1 MGITQE
7 QVTRILNLRSS
18 GLTLREIGQ
27 RMGLSH
33 DTIGKVV
40 RGERGATR
48 DSNGRMIYHSGRRSG
63 KTSLHTKL
71 CSMIPRTQR
80 ERELADF
87 WYERGVKETNLSE
100 QTRLD
105 KREVKIIYEP

>member
-7 QVTRILNLRSS
+7 QVTRILNLRAS

-33 DTIGKVV
+33 DTVGKIV
-40 RGERGATR
+40 RRERGATR
-48 DSNGRMIYHSGRRSG
+48 GPDGKMIKHAGGRPPKS
-63 KTSLHTKL
+63 KL
-71 CSMIPRTQR
+71 APMIPRNDR

-87 WYERGVKETNLSE
+87 WYDRGVQETKETQVVE
-100 QTRLD
+100 KDTR
-105 KREVKIIYEP
+105 KVEICYRG